1 MSTTSTGER
10 RVIGNVLK
18 GSVGNLIEWYDWYVY
33 AAFSVFFAKEFFPE
47 GDTTAQL
54 LSTAAVF
61 AVGFLMR
68 PIGGWSEDHC
78 ERGRAGSG
86 RPRRRAPAG

>member
-33 AAFSVFFAKEFFPE
+33 AAFSVYFAKEFFPE
-47 GDTTAQL
+47 ATPPRSCFPRQPF
-54 LSTAAVF
+54 S
-61 AVGFLMR
+61 R
-68 PIGGWSEDHC
+68 S
-78 ERGRAGSG
+78 GS
-86 RPRRRAPAG
+86 